1 MSASR
6 VMFVA
11 AALTLF
17 AAAAGAADATQ
28 AHAHAYAT
36 RDQLRECMDLEA
48 ALKTRFHDIATAN
61 TSNDAMGDSLAAEAT
76 QVHATQARLD
86 RSDAA
91 AVTAFKQSVA
101 AYNERVVA
109 WKKATA
115 DVETANDAYKVD
127 SAAVDQ
133 KCVGLS
139 YHPQDID
146 AVMKERKK
154 AAAAASAAAN

>member
-6 VMFVA
+6 MMFVA
-11 AALTLF
+11 AALALLAG
-17 AAAAGAADATQ
+17 AAAADATK
-28 AHAHAYAT
+28 ARTYAT
-36 RDQLRECMDLEA
+36 RDQLRECVDLQA
-48 ALKTRFHDIATAN
+48 ALKTRFHAIAAANTAN
-61 TSNDAMGDSLAAEAT
+61 DTMGDSLAAEGTA
-76 QVHATQARLD
+76 VHETQARLD

-91 AVTAFKQSVA
+91 AMTAFRQSVA

-109 WKKATA
+109 WKQATT
-115 DVETANDAYKVD
+115 DIETANEAYKVD

-146 AVMKERKK
+146 AVMKERRK
-154 AAAAASAAAN
+154 AGAAASGAAP

>member
-1 MSASR
+1 MSAYR
-6 VMFVA
+6 VMFIA

-17 AAAAGAADATQ
+17 AATAGAADATQ
-28 AHAHAYAT
+28 AHAYAT
-36 RDQLRECMDLEA
+36 RDQLRECMDLQA

-61 TSNDAMGDSLAAEAT
+61 TTNDAMGDSLAAEAT
-76 QVHATQARLD
+76 QVHATQAGLD

-146 AVMKERKK
+146 AVMKERRK
-154 AAAAASAAAN
+154 AAAAASAATN

>member
-6 VMFVA
+6 VKFVA
-11 AALTLF
+11 AALALL
-17 AAAAGAADATQ
+17 AAAAGAADATK
-28 AHAHAYAT
+28 AHAYAT
-36 RDQLRECMDLEA
+36 RDQLRECMELEA
-48 ALKTRFHDIATAN
+48 ALKIRFHDMASAN
-61 TSNDAMGDSLAAEAT
+61 AANDATGDGLAAEAAK
-76 QVHATQARLD
+76 VHETQARLD
-86 RSDAA
+86 RGDAA

-101 AYNERVVA
+101 TYNERVAA

-115 DVETANDAYKVD
+115 DVETANDAYKAD

-133 KCVGLS
+133 KCVGLA

-154 AAAAASAAAN
+154 AAAAASAATP

>member
-11 AALTLF
+11 AALALF
-17 AAAAGAADATQ
+17 AAAAGAADATK
-28 AHAHAYAT
+28 AHAYAT
-36 RDQLRECMDLEA
+36 RDQLRECMELEA
-48 ALKTRFHDIATAN
+48 ALKTRFHDIATAS

-76 QVHATQARLD
+76 QVHATQAKLD

-109 WKKATA
+109 WKKAAA

-154 AAAAASAAAN
+154 AAAAASAATN

>member
-1 MSASR
+1 
-6 VMFVA
+6 MFVA
-11 AALTLF
+11 AALTLL
-17 AAAAGAADATQ
+17 AAAAGAADATK
-28 AHAHAYAT
+28 ARTYAT

-48 ALKTRFHDIATAN
+48 ALKTRFHDMATAN
-61 TSNDAMGDSLAAEAT
+61 AANDATGDGLAAEGT
-76 QVHATQARLD
+76 TVHETQARLD
-86 RSDAA
+86 RNDAA

-115 DVETANDAYKVD
+115 DVETANATYKVD

-146 AVMKERKK
+146 AVMKERRK
-154 AAAAASAAAN
+154 AAAAASAATP

>member
-1 MSASR
+1 
-6 VMFVA
+6 MFTA

-17 AAAAGAADATQ
+17 AAVAGATETAKNADAPAR
-28 AHAHAYAT
+28 AHGYAT
-36 RDQLRECMDLEA
+36 RDQLRECMDLQA
-48 ALKTRFHDIATAN
+48 VLKIRFHGLQAGN
-61 TSNDAMGDSLAAEAT
+61 TDNDATGDRLEAEGA
-76 QVHATQARLD
+76 QVHDTQATLD

-91 AVTAFKQSVA
+91 AVTAFRQAVA
-101 AYNERVVA
+101 GYNERVVA

-115 DVETANDAYKVD
+115 DAQAADDAYKMD

-139 YHPQDID
+139 YRPQDID

-154 AAAAASAAAN
+154 AAAASGATP